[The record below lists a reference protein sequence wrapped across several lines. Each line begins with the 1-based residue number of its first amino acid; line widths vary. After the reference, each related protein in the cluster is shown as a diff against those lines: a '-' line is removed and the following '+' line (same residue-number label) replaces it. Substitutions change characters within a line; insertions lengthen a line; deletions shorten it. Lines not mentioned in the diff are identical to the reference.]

1 MIIGTGID
9 MIELDRIEALAK
21 RKPRFVDKI
30 LTEEERV
37 LFQQKKTDQLK
48 VEFLA
53 GRFAAKEAFAKAYG
67 TGIGKIGF
75 HDMAILTG
83 DHGEPIFQF
92 KLKNHFKVHIS
103 ISHSRTFAIAQVIIE
118 Q

>member
-83 DHGEPIFQF
+83 HHGEPRSEEHTSELQSRGH
-92 KLKNHFKVHIS
+92 LVCRLQLEKN
-103 ISHSRTFAIAQVIIE
+103 
-118 Q
+118 